1 MHYFQQSNKLLAS
14 QFSRNEWTRTV
25 EQIEKQTPEIIDE
38 YITLAKHQWGTNRKS
53 DVEAST
59 KIITIMLLTGN
70 KKHSGLKA
78 SDLVGIARKKLRVLL
93 NEPIKPKDEINDVI
107 ERTIREAKRDSEWP
121 EILTLDFQL
130 RTSMS
135 LEQVLILHER
145 LSAQKT
151 FRSDTDE
158 IDEKRI
164 AEIIGN
170 FKNMTKDGLDTI
182 INNEFRL
189 NKFVTDI
196 RNGIEDQERQ
206 ETDELRYKMTAKT
219 DLLQEPFIDEYFK
232 QEFKYP
238 MLAIMNHSQEQDIPK
253 KEALIMNIILGNS
266 NTMIP
271 EHEITNESNE
281 ILFDLAAIYMLT
293 NLGANPHVGNEIT
306 RKQAAGILNGR
317 RQIGAPALHGNPPL
331 RRTTNVGN
339 KHPYKARKISDSTGS
354 SHQKQEDQ

>member
-1 MHYFQQSNKLLAS
+1 MAS

-25 EQIEKQTPEIIDE
+25 EQIDKQTPEIIDE

-53 DVEAST
+53 DVQASM

-78 SDLVGIARKKLRVLL
+78 LDMVGIARKKLRVLL
-93 NEPIKPKDEINDVI
+93 KEPSKPKDELSEVI
-107 ERTIREAKRDSEWP
+107 EQTIREAKGDTEP
-121 EILTLDFQL
+121 TELLKLDFQL

-151 FRSDTDE
+151 FRTDTGE
-158 IDEKRI
+158 IDEKKI
-164 AEIIGN
+164 AKIIGN
-170 FKNMTKDGLDTI
+170 FKNLTKIGLDTI
-182 INNEFRL
+182 IKNEFRL
-189 NKFVTDI
+189 NKFVNDI
-196 RNGIEDQERQ
+196 RNGMEDQEKQ
-206 ETDELRYKMTAKT
+206 EKDELRYKMTAKT
-219 DLLQEPFIDEYFK
+219 DLLQEPFVDEYFK

-238 MLAIMNHSQEQDIPK
+238 MLAIMNHSQEQVIPK
-253 KEALIMNIILGNS
+253 KEALLMNIILGNS
-266 NTMIP
+266 NKMIP
-271 EHEITNESNE
+271 EHEITNDSDD

-339 KHPYKARKISDSTGS
+339 QHPYKARKISDSTKS
-354 SHQKQEDQ
+354 SHQNPEDQ